1 MEEVEEEEEAEEV
14 EEEEE
19 EAEKFFFKLPSSNQI
34 PVGHTPLGKDHLKM
48 GVGFKASNNNT
59 DGEEG

>member
-14 EEEEE
+14 EEE

-34 PVGHTPLGKDHLKM
+34 PVGRTPLGKDHLKM